1 MWTRERIISWGLV
14 GTLASV
20 VVVQQVELHS
30 TVVKFNPV
38 DPAMR
43 ALMTAMAQAHAVKQQ
58 ATRDD
63 LKALPSDNFRSGP
76 VPWGRGE

>member
-1 MWTRERIISWGLV
+1 MMKVERLVSWSMVAG
-14 GTLASV
+14 LASV

-30 TVVKFNPV
+30 TVVKFNPI

-43 ALMTAMAQAHAVKQQ
+43 ALMTAMAQAHAVKQK

-63 LKALPSDNFRSGP
+63 LKALPSNDFRSGP
-76 VPWGRGE
+76 EPWGRD